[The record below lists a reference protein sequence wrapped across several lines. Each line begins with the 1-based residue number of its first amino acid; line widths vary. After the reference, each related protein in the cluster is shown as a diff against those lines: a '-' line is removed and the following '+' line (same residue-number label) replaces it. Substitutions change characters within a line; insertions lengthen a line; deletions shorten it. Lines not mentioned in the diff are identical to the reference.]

1 MSFKYRDFELNDDRS
16 TMKVGSDSLAL
27 GEWMTVLPIDRSM
40 LDIGTGCGILAL
52 LAASR
57 RVEAAN
63 GFADEE
69 SDGVMTSSD
78 LDMGD
83 VGLHII
89 AIDIDSESASQAAE
103 NFSSSPWPSRFE
115 VQCIPL
121 QDFVSRRSN
130 AALSFPTDSAS
141 PLSGCTTLHTS
152 DTALKVT
159 ANANRSDFRGFDMI
173 FANPPY
179 YAGGLK
185 APAQQR
191 ALARSADTLP
201 FDDLISCVLELLA
214 PAGRFAMCL
223 PEPLMRDFIFH
234 AAPAGLHPHCTEL
247 RTSNPDGTPRH
258 DVLMLAEFS
267 R

>member
-16 TMKVGSDSLAL
+16 TMKIGSDSLAL
-27 GEWMTVLPIDRSM
+27 GEWMTVLPIDRNM

-57 RVEAAN
+57 RVEAADE
-63 GFADEE
+63 FADEE
-69 SDGVMTSSD
+69 TDGVMISSD

-83 VGLHII
+83 VGLHIT
-89 AIDIDSESASQAAE
+89 AIDIDSESIKQASE
-103 NFSSSPWPSRFE
+103 NFSASPWPARFE
-115 VQCIPL
+115 VQCLAL
-121 QDFVSRRSN
+121 QDFVSQRSML
-130 AALSFPTDSAS
+130 AEADFP
-141 PLSGCTTLHTS
+141 
-152 DTALKVT
+152 
-159 ANANRSDFRGFDMI
+159 DFAGFDLI

-201 FDDLISCVLELLA
+201 FDDLISGVLTLLA
-214 PAGRFAMCL
+214 PAGRFAICL

-234 AAPAGLHPHCTEL
+234 AAPAGLHPRRTEL

>member
-1 MSFKYRDFELNDDRS
+1 MSFKYRDLELNDDRS
-16 TMKVGSDSLAL
+16 TMKIGSDSLAL
-27 GEWMTVLPIDRSM
+27 GEWMTVMPIDRSM

-69 SDGVMTSSD
+69 SDGVMISSD

-83 VGLHII
+83 VGLHIT
-89 AIDIDSESASQAAE
+89 AIDIDSESIKQAAE
-103 NFSSSPWPSRFE
+103 NFASSPWPSRFE
-115 VQCIPL
+115 VQCISL
-121 QDFVSRRSN
+121 QDFVSQRSM
-130 AALSFPTDSAS
+130 LSEADFP
-141 PLSGCTTLHTS
+141 
-152 DTALKVT
+152 
-159 ANANRSDFRGFDMI
+159 DFAGFDLI

-185 APAQQR
+185 APLQQR

-201 FDDLISCVLELLA
+201 FDDIISGVLALLA

-234 AAPAGLHPHCTEL
+234 AAPTGLHPRRTEL
-247 RTSNPDGTPRH
+247 RTSNPDRTPRH

>member
-27 GEWMTVLPIDRSM
+27 GEWMTVMPIDRSM

-103 NFSSSPWPSRFE
+103 NLSSSPWPSRFE

-130 AALSFPTDSAS
+130 ANLANFP
-141 PLSGCTTLHTS
+141 
-152 DTALKVT
+152 
-159 ANANRSDFRGFDMI
+159 GFDLI

-185 APAQQR
+185 APSERR
-191 ALARSADTLP
+191 AMARSSDTLP
-201 FDDLISCVLELLA
+201 SDDIISGVLALLA

-234 AAPAGLHPHCTEL
+234 AAPAGLHPHRTAL
-247 RTSNPDGTPRH
+247 RTSNPDGTLRH